1 MIQALFSI
9 TLVSKVLS
17 PRDLGQYNLGS
28 RNLRPG
34 APGCIPEIVLLDCNG
49 WEPYNENQHAAFP
62 NMRKAGGFW
71 KMVQKHDAGL
81 KETLCAIIQTYHN
94 DLEALTVGL
103 RDFARRRLIEAS
115 YSDLM
120 HCLVQSQVLGISPEG
135 LLSQFVLADDK
146 PHNLVPGK
154 SWTLVPFPAP
164 SIGTSESSR
173 A

>member
-1 MIQALFSI
+1 MLNRAVTASHL
-9 TLVSKVLS
+9 
-17 PRDLGQYNLGS
+17 RAWW
-28 RNLRPG
+28 RNQRKPARQKRRTEG
-34 APGCIPEIVLLDCNG
+34 EQTSSTDSVYEPIV
-49 WEPYNENQHAAFP
+49 NQHAVFP
-62 NMRKAGGFW
+62 NMRKATGYW
-71 KMVQKHDAGL
+71 KMVEKFDAGL
-81 KETLCAIIQTYHN
+81 KQTLCAIIQTYHN

-103 RDFARRRLIEAS
+103 RDFARSRLSKAS

-164 SIGTSESSR
+164 SIGTSGPSR

>member
-1 MIQALFSI
+1 MDGNRIMRTSTQRSPICARLVAFGKWSKN
-9 TLVSKVLS
+9 TTRVSKK
-17 PRDLGQYNLGS
+17 P
-28 RNLRPG
+28 
-34 APGCIPEIVLLDCNG
+34 
-49 WEPYNENQHAAFP
+49 
-62 NMRKAGGFW
+62 
-71 KMVQKHDAGL
+71 
-81 KETLCAIIQTYHN
+81 CAIIQTYHN